1 MAFASLAG
9 YALARVRFP
18 GSKPVFNSI
27 IGTMM
32 VPGIVLLIPMFM
44 VLKFLGLVDTY
55 GGLILPKLIT
65 AYGIFLMTQFFKSI
79 PTELEEAARIDGA
92 NVFQV
97 YSRVVMPLAQASLIA
112 LTIATFQGSWNEF
125 QHPLIV
131 ITVNQDLYTLPLGLA
146 LLRGNMG
153 QNLQWN
159 VLMAASMLTT
169 LPMAVIF
176 IIFQRYF
183 IQGVSYGGVKE

>member
-1 MAFASLAG
+1 M
-9 YALARVRFP
+9 
-18 GSKPVFNSI
+18 
-27 IGTMM
+27 
-32 VPGIVLLIPMFM
+32 
-44 VLKFLGLVDTY
+44 DTY
-55 GGLILPKLIT
+55 GGLILPKLVT
-65 AYGIFLMTQFFKSI
+65 AYGIFLMTQFFKSV

-92 NVFQV
+92 SVFQI
-97 YSRVVMPLAQASLIA
+97 YLRIVMPLARAALIA
-112 LTIATFQGSWNEF
+112 LVIATFQGSWNDF

-131 ITVNQDLYTLPLGLA
+131 ITVNNDLYTLPLGLA

-169 LPMAVIF
+169 LPMALIF
-176 IIFQRYF
+176 LFFQRYF